1 MNGLLPMNVAT
12 QQRAKVYMRRLV
24 LVVVMA
30 ISMTACNFREEPV
43 QPARTSNTP
52 VLVQAVV
59 TEVFQVEVPLR
70 IEVTGQVTALIQ
82 ATLSSQIQATVE
94 ELLVREGTIVRKGQ
108 TLVVLDSRDVRAEL
122 ARAQAESENALAHLT
137 RMKQL
142 YGEDAVSKQEKENAE
157 RTFKVAEASRRAALT
172 KVSYTVVTAPFDGVI
187 TEKKIEAGEIASPG
201 QPLLKM
207 EDPQRLRLEATVAE
221 GDLQALSRGA
231 RIPVMIDALGPK
243 TLSGTVAQI
252 LPTGDPATHTFLV
265 KVELPPTPGLKT
277 GMFGRLLLDKGT
289 GRTLVVPRS
298 AVIERGELTGLY
310 IVGPDSLAH
319 LRWVK
324 LGRTVGESIEILSG
338 LTDGERLLADASTG
352 IEGARIEGVTR

>member
-1 MNGLLPMNVAT
+1 MNAVNKQGAYLP
-12 QQRAKVYMRRLV
+12 MRRLV
-24 LVVVMA
+24 LAVA
-30 ISMTACNFREEPV
+30 IAALLTACNSREEPV
-43 QPARTSNTP
+43 QPERTSASTA
-52 VLVQAVV
+52 LVQAVV
-59 TEVFQVEVPLR
+59 TEAQTVQVPFR
-70 IEVTGQVTALIQ
+70 IEVTGQVTAVAQ
-82 ATLSSQIQATVE
+82 ATLSSQIQSTVE
-94 ELLVREGTIVRKGQ
+94 ELLVREGTVVKKGQ
-108 TLVVLDSRDVRAEL
+108 TLVVLDSRDLREEL
-122 ARAQAESENALAHLT
+122 ARAQAEAENARAHLA

-142 YGEDAVSKQEKENAE
+142 YGEDAVSKQEKENAD

-231 RIPVMIDALGPK
+231 TIPVMIDALGPK
-243 TLSGTVAQI
+243 TLSGIVAQI

-265 KVELPPTPGLKT
+265 KVELPPTSGLRT
-277 GMFGRLLLDKGT
+277 GMFGRMLVDKGT
-289 GRTLVVPRS
+289 GQTLVVPRS

-310 IVGPDSLAH
+310 VVGPDSLAR

-338 LTDGERLLADASTG
+338 LTAGERLLVDASTG
-352 IEGARIEGVTR
+352 IEGARIDAVTR

>member
-1 MNGLLPMNVAT
+1 MNVVT
-12 QQRAKVYMRRLV
+12 KQGENVSMRRLV
-24 LVVVMA
+24 LAMA
-30 ISMTACNFREEPV
+30 IAALITACNSREEPV
-43 QPARTSNTP
+43 QPTGTP
-52 VLVQAVV
+52 APTASIQAVV
-59 TEVFQVEVPLR
+59 TEVQTVQVPLR
-70 IEVTGQVTALIQ
+70 VEVTGQVTALVQ
-82 ATLSSQIQATVE
+82 ATLSSQVQSTVDK
-94 ELLVREGTIVRKGQ
+94 LLVREGTAVKKGQ
-108 TLVVLDSRDVRAEL
+108 TLVVLDSRDLREEL
-122 ARAQAESENALAHLT
+122 ARAQAESENARAHLD

-142 YGEDAVSKQEKENAE
+142 YGEEAVSKQEKENAD

-187 TEKKIEAGEIASPG
+187 TEKKIEVGEIAPPG

-231 RIPVMIDALGPK
+231 TIPVMIDALGSK
-243 TLSGTVAQI
+243 TLSGMVAQI

-277 GMFGRLLLDKGT
+277 GMFGRMLVDKGT
-289 GRTLVVPRS
+289 GQTLVVPRA

-310 IVGPDSLAH
+310 IVGPDSLAR

-338 LTDGERLLADASTG
+338 VTAGERLLANASTG
-352 IEGARIEGVTR
+352 IEGATIDAVTR

>member
-1 MNGLLPMNVAT
+1 VLAVAMGVLL
-12 QQRAKVYMRRLV
+12 
-24 LVVVMA
+24 
-30 ISMTACNFREEPV
+30 TACNSREEPV
-43 QPARTSNTP
+43 QSARTSTP
-52 VLVQAVV
+52 TASIQAVV
-59 TEVFQVEVPLR
+59 TEVQTVQVPLR
-70 IEVTGQVTALIQ
+70 VEVTGQITAVAQ
-82 ATLSSQIQATVE
+82 ATLSSQIQSTVE
-94 ELLVREGTIVRKGQ
+94 ELLVREGIVVKKGQ
-108 TLVVLDSRDVRAEL
+108 TLVVLDSRDLREEL
-122 ARAQAESENALAHLT
+122 ARAQAESENARAHLA

-142 YGEDAVSKQEKENAE
+142 YGEDAVSKQEQENAD

-172 KVSYTVVTAPFDGVI
+172 KVSYTV
-187 TEKKIEAGEIASPG
+187 GEMASPG

-231 RIPVMIDALGPK
+231 TIPVMIDALGPK
-243 TLSGTVAQI
+243 TLSGIVAQI

-277 GMFGRLLLDKGT
+277 GMFGRMLVDKGT
-289 GRTLVVPRS
+289 GQTLVVPRA

-310 IVGPDSLAH
+310 VVGPDLLAR

-338 LTDGERLLADASTG
+338 LTAGERLLADASTG
-352 IEGARIEGVTR
+352 IEGAKIEGVTR

>member
-1 MNGLLPMNVAT
+1 MDIVT
-12 QQRAKVYMRRLV
+12 KQRKCVLMRRLALAV
-24 LVVVMA
+24 AVGALL
-30 ISMTACNFREEPV
+30 TACNSREEPV
-43 QPARTSNTP
+43 QPARTSAPTASI
-52 VLVQAVV
+52 QAVV
-59 TEVFQVEVPLR
+59 TAALTVQVPLR
-70 IEVTGQVTALIQ
+70 LEVTGQVTALAQ
-82 ATLSSQIQATVE
+82 ATLSSQVQSTVE
-94 ELLVREGTIVRKGQ
+94 ELRVREGTAVKKGQ
-108 TLVVLDSRDVRAEL
+108 TLVVLDSRDLREEL
-122 ARAQAESENALAHLT
+122 ARAQAESEHARAHLA

-142 YGEDAVSKQEKENAE
+142 YGEDAVSTQEKEDAD

-187 TEKKIEAGEIASPG
+187 TEKKIEIGEIASPG

-231 RIPVMIDALGPK
+231 TIPVMIDALGPK
-243 TLSGTVAQI
+243 TLSGIVAQI

-265 KVELPPTPGLKT
+265 KVELPLTPGLRT
-277 GMFGRLLLDKGT
+277 GMFGRMLVDKGT
-289 GRTLVVPRS
+289 GQTLVVPRA

-310 IVGPDSLAH
+310 IVGPDSLAR

-338 LTDGERLLADASTG
+338 VTVEERLLADAKTG
-352 IEGARIEGVTR
+352 TEGARIEGLTR

>member
-1 MNGLLPMNVAT
+1 MRVVGMDVVTREGENLLM
-12 QQRAKVYMRRLV
+12 YRLV
-24 LVVVMA
+24 LAVMMVVS
-30 ISMTACNFREEPV
+30 ITACNSREEPV
-43 QPARTSNTP
+43 QPARTPTVSAP
-52 VLVQAVV
+52 IQAAV
-59 TEVFQVEVPLR
+59 TEVQTVQVPLR
-70 IEVTGQVTALIQ
+70 VEVTGQITALVQ
-82 ATLSSQIQATVE
+82 ATLSSQVQSTVDK
-94 ELLVREGTIVRKGQ
+94 LLVREGTIVKKGQ
-108 TLVVLDSRDVRAEL
+108 TLVVLDSRDLREEL
-122 ARAQAESENALAHLT
+122 ARAQAESENARAHLD

-142 YGEDAVSKQEKENAE
+142 YGEDAVSKQEKENAD

-172 KVSYTVVTAPFDGVI
+172 KVSYTVVTAPFDGII

-231 RIPVMIDALGPK
+231 TIPVMIDALGSKMLP
-243 TLSGTVAQI
+243 GTVAQI
-252 LPTGDPATHTFLV
+252 LPAGDAATHTFLV

-277 GMFGRLLLDKGT
+277 GMFGRMLVDKGT
-289 GRTLVVPRS
+289 GQTLVVPRA

-310 IVGPDSLAH
+310 IVGPDSLAR

-338 LTDGERLLADASTG
+338 VTAGERLLADATTG
-352 IEGARIEGVTR
+352 IEGTRIEAVTR

>member
-1 MNGLLPMNVAT
+1 MTVVTKEGENVL
-12 QQRAKVYMRRLV
+12 MSRLV
-24 LVVVMA
+24 LAVA
-30 ISMTACNFREEPV
+30 IAALLSACSSREESG
-43 QPARTSNTP
+43 QPARTPAAPSSIQTM
-52 VLVQAVV
+52 V
-59 TEVFQVEVPLR
+59 TEVQTVQVPLR
-70 IEVTGQVTALIQ
+70 VEVTGQITALVQ
-82 ATLSSQIQATVE
+82 ATLSSHIQSTVDK
-94 ELLVREGTIVRKGQ
+94 LLVREGTVVKKGQ
-108 TLVVLDSRDVRAEL
+108 TLVVLDSRDLREEL
-122 ARAQAESENALAHLT
+122 ARAQAESENARAHLD

-142 YGEDAVSKQEKENAE
+142 YGEDAVSKQEKENAD

-172 KVSYTVVTAPFDGVI
+172 KVSYTVVTAPFDGII

-231 RIPVMIDALGPK
+231 MIPVMIDALGSK
-243 TLSGTVAQI
+243 TVPGTVAQI
-252 LPTGDPATHTFLV
+252 LPAGDAATHTFLV

-277 GMFGRLLLDKGT
+277 GMFGRMLVDKGT
-289 GRTLVVPRS
+289 GQTLVVPRA

-310 IVGPDSLAH
+310 IVGPDSLAR

-338 LTDGERLLADASTG
+338 VTAGERLLADATTG
-352 IEGARIEGVTR
+352 IEGAKIDAVTR

>member
-1 MNGLLPMNVAT
+1 MNVVT
-12 QQRAKVYMRRLV
+12 KQGENVSMRRLV
-24 LVVVMA
+24 LAMA
-30 ISMTACNFREEPV
+30 IAALITACNSREEPV
-43 QPARTSNTP
+43 QPTGTP
-52 VLVQAVV
+52 APTASIQAVV
-59 TEVFQVEVPLR
+59 TEVQTVQVPLR
-70 IEVTGQVTALIQ
+70 VEVTGQVTALVQ
-82 ATLSSQIQATVE
+82 ATLSSQVQSTVDK
-94 ELLVREGTIVRKGQ
+94 LLVREGTVVKKGQ
-108 TLVVLDSRDVRAEL
+108 TLVVLDSRDLREEL
-122 ARAQAESENALAHLT
+122 ARAQAESENARAHLD

-142 YGEDAVSKQEKENAE
+142 YGEEAVSKQEKENAD

-187 TEKKIEAGEIASPG
+187 TEKRIEVGEIASPG

-231 RIPVMIDALGPK
+231 TIPVMIDALGSK
-243 TLSGTVAQI
+243 TLSGMVAQI

-277 GMFGRLLLDKGT
+277 GMFGRMLVDKGT
-289 GRTLVVPRS
+289 GQTLVVPRA

-310 IVGPDSLAH
+310 IVGPDSLAR

-338 LTDGERLLADASTG
+338 VTAGERLLADASTG
-352 IEGARIEGVTR
+352 IEGATIDAVTR

>member
-1 MNGLLPMNVAT
+1 
-12 QQRAKVYMRRLV
+12 MRRLV
-24 LVVVMA
+24 LIVVMVM
-30 ISMTACNFREEPV
+30 SLTACNFREEPV
-43 QPARTSNTP
+43 QPGQTTAVS
-52 VLVQAVV
+52 VSVQAVV
-59 TEVFQVEVPLR
+59 AEVFQVEVPLR
-70 IEVTGQVTALIQ
+70 VEVTGQVTALIQ

-94 ELLVREGTIVRKGQ
+94 ELLVREGTVVKKGQ

-122 ARAQAESENALAHLT
+122 ARAQAEAENARTHLA

-142 YGEDAVSKQEKENAE
+142 YGEDAVSKQEKENAD

-172 KVSYTVVTAPFDGVI
+172 KVSYTIVRAPFDGVI

-231 RIPVMIDALGPK
+231 TIPVTIDALGSK
-243 TLSGTVAQI
+243 TFSGTVAQI

-277 GMFGRLLLDKGT
+277 GMFGRLLLDKGI
-289 GRTLVVPRS
+289 GQTLVVPRS

-324 LGRTVGESIEILSG
+324 LGRTVGALIEIPSG
-338 LTDGERLLADASTG
+338 VTAGERLLADASTG
-352 IEGARIEGVTR
+352 IEGARIEAVRR

>member
-1 MNGLLPMNVAT
+1 MNVVT
-12 QQRAKVYMRRLV
+12 QRRANVFMRRLV
-24 LVVVMA
+24 LAALMVA
-30 ISMTACNFREEPV
+30 LITACNSREEPV
-43 QPARTSNTP
+43 QPTGTP
-52 VLVQAVV
+52 VPTASIQAAV
-59 TEVFQVEVPLR
+59 TEVQTVQVPLR
-70 IEVTGQVTALIQ
+70 VEVTGQITAVAQ
-82 ATLSSQIQATVE
+82 ATLSSQIQSTVDK
-94 ELLVREGTIVRKGQ
+94 LLVREGTVVKKGQ
-108 TLVVLDSRDVRAEL
+108 TLVVLDSRDLREEL
-122 ARAQAESENALAHLT
+122 ARAQAESENARGHLA

-142 YGEDAVSKQEKENAE
+142 YGEDAVSKQEKENAD

-231 RIPVMIDALGPK
+231 TIAVMIDALGPK

-265 KVELPPTPGLKT
+265 KVELAPTPGLKT
-277 GMFGRLLLDKGT
+277 GMFGRMLVDKGT
-289 GRTLVVPRS
+289 GQTLVVPRS

-310 IVGPDSLAH
+310 IVGPDSLAR

-338 LTDGERLLADASTG
+338 VTAGERLLADANTG

>member
-1 MNGLLPMNVAT
+1 MNVVT
-12 QQRAKVYMRRLV
+12 KQGENVSMRRLV
-24 LVVVMA
+24 LAMA
-30 ISMTACNFREEPV
+30 IAALITACNSREEPV
-43 QPARTSNTP
+43 QPTGTP
-52 VLVQAVV
+52 APTASIQAVV
-59 TEVFQVEVPLR
+59 TEVQTVQVPLR
-70 IEVTGQVTALIQ
+70 VEVTGQVTALVQ
-82 ATLSSQIQATVE
+82 ATLSSQVQSTVDK
-94 ELLVREGTIVRKGQ
+94 LLVREGTVVKKGQ
-108 TLVVLDSRDVRAEL
+108 TLVVLDSRDLREEL
-122 ARAQAESENALAHLT
+122 ARAKAESENARAHLD

-142 YGEDAVSKQEKENAE
+142 YGEEAVSKQEKENAD

-187 TEKKIEAGEIASPG
+187 TEKKIEVGEIASPG

-231 RIPVMIDALGPK
+231 TIPVMIDALGSK
-243 TLSGTVAQI
+243 TLSGMVAQI

-277 GMFGRLLLDKGT
+277 GMFGRMLVDKGT
-289 GRTLVVPRS
+289 GQTLVVPRA

-310 IVGPDSLAH
+310 IVGPDSLAR

-338 LTDGERLLADASTG
+338 VTAGERLLANASTG
-352 IEGARIEGVTR
+352 IEGAMIDAVTR

>member
-1 MNGLLPMNVAT
+1 MNVVT
-12 QQRAKVYMRRLV
+12 KQGENVSMRRLV
-24 LVVVMA
+24 LAMA
-30 ISMTACNFREEPV
+30 IAALITACNSREEPV
-43 QPARTSNTP
+43 QPTGTP
-52 VLVQAVV
+52 APTASIQAVV
-59 TEVFQVEVPLR
+59 TEVQTVQVPLR
-70 IEVTGQVTALIQ
+70 VEVTGQVTALVQ
-82 ATLSSQIQATVE
+82 ATLSSQVQSTVE
-94 ELLVREGTIVRKGQ
+94 KLLVREGTAVKKGQ
-108 TLVVLDSRDVRAEL
+108 TLVVLDSRDLREEL
-122 ARAQAESENALAHLT
+122 ARAQAESENARAHLD

-142 YGEDAVSKQEKENAE
+142 YGEEAVSKQEKENAD

-187 TEKKIEAGEIASPG
+187 TEKKIEVGEIASPG

-231 RIPVMIDALGPK
+231 TIPVMIDALGSK
-243 TLSGTVAQI
+243 TLSGMVAQI

-277 GMFGRLLLDKGT
+277 GMFGRMLVDKGT
-289 GRTLVVPRS
+289 GQTLVVPRA

-310 IVGPDSLAH
+310 IVGPDSLAR

-338 LTDGERLLADASTG
+338 VTAGERLLANASTG
-352 IEGARIEGVTR
+352 IEGATIDAVTR

>member
-1 MNGLLPMNVAT
+1 MNVAT
-12 QQRAKVYMRRLV
+12 QQREKVSMRRLA
-24 LVVVMA
+24 LVVVMV
-30 ISMTACNFREEPV
+30 ISMTACNSREEPV
-43 QPARTSNTP
+43 QPGQTP
-52 VLVQAVV
+52 TVPVPVQAVV
-59 TEVFQVEVPLR
+59 TEVQTVQVPLR
-70 IEVTGQVTALIQ
+70 VEVTGQVTALVQ
-82 ATLSSQIQATVE
+82 ATLSSQVQSTVE
-94 ELLVREGTIVRKGQ
+94 QLLVREGTAVKKGQ
-108 TLVVLDSRDVRAEL
+108 TLVVLDSRDLREEL
-122 ARAQAESENALAHLT
+122 ARAQAEAENARAHLA

-142 YGEDAVSKQEKENAE
+142 YGEDAVSKQEQENAD

-172 KVSYTVVTAPFDGVI
+172 KVSYTVVRAPFAGVI

-231 RIPVMIDALGPK
+231 SIPVTIDALGPK

-265 KVELPPTPGLKT
+265 KVELPLTAGLKT
-277 GMFGRLLLDKGT
+277 GMFGRMLLDKGT
-289 GRTLVVPRS
+289 GQTLVVPRT

-310 IVGPDSLAH
+310 IVGPDSLAR

-324 LGRTVGESIEILSG
+324 LGRMVDESIEILSG
-338 LTDGERLLADASTG
+338 VTAGERLLADAMTG
-352 IEGARIEGVTR
+352 VEGARVEETAPAR

>member
-1 MNGLLPMNVAT
+1 MNVLT
-12 QQRAKVYMRRLV
+12 KQGENLLMRRLV
-24 LVVVMA
+24 LAVAMGVLL
-30 ISMTACNFREEPV
+30 TACNSREEPV
-43 QPARTSNTP
+43 QSARTSTP
-52 VLVQAVV
+52 TASIQAVV
-59 TEVFQVEVPLR
+59 TEVQTVQVPLR
-70 IEVTGQVTALIQ
+70 VEVTGQITAVAQ
-82 ATLSSQIQATVE
+82 ATLSSQIQSTVE
-94 ELLVREGTIVRKGQ
+94 ELLVREGIVVKKGQ
-108 TLVVLDSRDVRAEL
+108 TLVVLDSRDLREEL
-122 ARAQAESENALAHLT
+122 ARAQAESENARAHLA

-142 YGEDAVSKQEKENAE
+142 YGEDAVSKQEQENAD

-187 TEKKIEAGEIASPG
+187 TEKKIEVGEMASPG

-231 RIPVMIDALGPK
+231 TIPVMIDALGPK
-243 TLSGTVAQI
+243 TLSGIVAQI

-277 GMFGRLLLDKGT
+277 GMFGRMLVDKGT
-289 GRTLVVPRS
+289 GQTLVVPRA

-310 IVGPDSLAH
+310 VVGPDLLAR

-338 LTDGERLLADASTG
+338 LTAGERLLADASTG
-352 IEGARIEGVTR
+352 IEGAKIEGVTR

>member
-1 MNGLLPMNVAT
+1 MNVVT
-12 QQRAKVYMRRLV
+12 KQGENVSMRRLV
-24 LVVVMA
+24 LAMA
-30 ISMTACNFREEPV
+30 IAALITACNSREEPV
-43 QPARTSNTP
+43 QPTGTP
-52 VLVQAVV
+52 APTASIQAVV
-59 TEVFQVEVPLR
+59 TEVQTVQVPLR
-70 IEVTGQVTALIQ
+70 VEVTGQITALVQ
-82 ATLSSQIQATVE
+82 ATLSSQVQSTVDK
-94 ELLVREGTIVRKGQ
+94 LLVREGTVVKKGQ
-108 TLVVLDSRDVRAEL
+108 TLVVLDSRDLREEL
-122 ARAQAESENALAHLT
+122 ARAQAESENARAHLD

-142 YGEDAVSKQEKENAE
+142 YGEEAVSKQEKENAD

-187 TEKKIEAGEIASPG
+187 TEKKIEVGEIASPG

-231 RIPVMIDALGPK
+231 TIPVMIDALGSK
-243 TLSGTVAQI
+243 TLSGMVAQI

-265 KVELPPTPGLKT
+265 KVELPLTPGLKT
-277 GMFGRLLLDKGT
+277 GMFGRMLVDKGT
-289 GRTLVVPRS
+289 GQTLVVPRA

-310 IVGPDSLAH
+310 IVGPDSLAR

-338 LTDGERLLADASTG
+338 VTAGERLLADASTG
-352 IEGARIEGVTR
+352 IEGATIDAVTR

>member
-1 MNGLLPMNVAT
+1 MNVVT
-12 QQRAKVYMRRLV
+12 KQGENVSMRRLV
-24 LVVVMA
+24 LAMA
-30 ISMTACNFREEPV
+30 IAALITACNSREEPV
-43 QPARTSNTP
+43 QPTGTP
-52 VLVQAVV
+52 APTASIQAVV
-59 TEVFQVEVPLR
+59 TEVQTVQVPLR
-70 IEVTGQVTALIQ
+70 VEVTGQVTALVQ
-82 ATLSSQIQATVE
+82 ATLSSQVQSTVDK
-94 ELLVREGTIVRKGQ
+94 LLVREGTAVKKGQ
-108 TLVVLDSRDVRAEL
+108 TLVVLDSRDLREEL
-122 ARAQAESENALAHLT
+122 ARAQAESENARAHLD

-142 YGEDAVSKQEKENAE
+142 YGEEAVSKQEKENAD

-187 TEKKIEAGEIASPG
+187 TEKKIEVGEIASPG

-231 RIPVMIDALGPK
+231 TIPVMIDALGSK
-243 TLSGTVAQI
+243 TLSGMVAQI

-277 GMFGRLLLDKGT
+277 GMFGRMLVDKGT
-289 GRTLVVPRS
+289 GQTLVVPRA

-310 IVGPDSLAH
+310 IVGPDSLAR

-338 LTDGERLLADASTG
+338 VTAGERLLADASTG
-352 IEGARIEGVTR
+352 IEGATIDAVTR